1 MEMEQEC
8 SKGRQLSSHQLLEK
22 SHDGPTLPDQSMLTG
37 SHSSGGDET
46 GGRKAVWRGDGERG
60 GEGEWGR
67 AGEGAPDEEY
77 GNGRQTEKLIEDD

>member
-1 MEMEQEC
+1 MEMEWEH
-8 SKGRQLSSHQLLEK
+8 SEGWLLSSHQLLEK
-22 SHDGPTLPDQSMLTG
+22 NHYGPTLPEHSMLTG
-37 SHSSGGDET
+37 SHSSGGDS
-46 GGRKAVWRGDGERG
+46 AWRGDGERG